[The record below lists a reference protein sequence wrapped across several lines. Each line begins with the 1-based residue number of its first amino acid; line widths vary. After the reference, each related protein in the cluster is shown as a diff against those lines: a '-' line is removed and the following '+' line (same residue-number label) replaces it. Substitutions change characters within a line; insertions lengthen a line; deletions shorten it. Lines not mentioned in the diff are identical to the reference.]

1 MQGICFLTIVFSPVE
16 HYVCKTANYNSR
28 HNEHKLYPPPVI
40 TVYLQ
45 LLIPDF
51 FIIILAGCLMYSPI
65 RVQIY
70 LCIKK
75 APEVYLHL
83 RCFGLLCKLSF
94 AGIVLVTAPRIRV
107 IACSA
112 VILPCIV
119 RRITV
124 VCRIVIRRVLR
135 RCAVGQCIIR

>member
-1 MQGICFLTIVFSPVE
+1 MKKVLCAIWVIAVIVFFVDWGIVGLSLLDGNYE
-16 HYVCKTANYNSR
+16 IKAGIYVGLVC
-28 HNEHKLYPPPVI
+28 
-40 TVYLQ
+40 
-45 LLIPDF
+45 

-94 AGIVLVTAPRIRV
+94 AGIVLVTAPRIRAA
-107 IACSA
+107 ACSA

-124 VCRIVIRRVLR
+124 VCRIVIRRVIR
-135 RCAVGQCIIR
+135 RCVVGRCIFR